1 MSSVTKSDISSLIE
15 QLHDLITKR
24 DISSLIEKLL
34 EESKPCESYKEPIK
48 AMLAIATFAGAITF
62 SIILTPRDN
71 PTHAIKELAYANSL
85 FFVVIMGCVLIIVS
99 IEVTADLV
107 VLEKKV
113 KDVEGTLR
121 DKGVQPTWENLRSI
135 LSPIDITVVRHFRRV
150 RPFIERFLIPF
161 WVGIV
166 GAMQF
171 TAFYLMLHASLLFLH
186 YNGPFIFGTV
196 LYVTIGVLTFL
207 MWFFGLYVKSGVGL
221 GERLVSEMELT
232 ESRMRNTEKKME
244 NTVSEMKHTE
254 NKMENTVSEMK
265 YTENKMENTVSEMK
279 HTESKM
285 ENTESKME
293 HTEIKMEELAKEMMK
308 LANELVAIIKKS
320 TKEKEG
326 SAG

>member
-1 MSSVTKSDISSLIE
+1 MSSVTKNDISSLTE
-15 QLHDLITKR
+15 QLRDLITKR

-48 AMLAIATFAGAITF
+48 AMLGIATFAGAITF

-121 DKGVQPTWENLRSI
+121 DKGMQPTWENLRSI

-207 MWFFGLYVKSGVGL
+207 MWFFRLYVMSGVGL
-221 GERLVSEMELT
+221 GERLVSKMTEQSIKMELT
-232 ESRMRNTEKKME
+232 ESKMENTEKKME
-244 NTVSEMKHTE
+244 YTE
-254 NKMENTVSEMK
+254 IKME
-265 YTENKMENTVSEMK
+265 

-285 ENTESKME
+285 ENTVGKME
-293 HTEIKMEELAKEMMK
+293 HTELNMEELAKEMMK
-308 LANELVAIIKKS
+308 LVNELVAIIKKS
-320 TKEKEG
+320 TKEKG
-326 SAG
+326 LAG

>member
-1 MSSVTKSDISSLIE
+1 MSLVTKSDISSLVE
-15 QLHDLITKR
+15 QLRDLITKR
-24 DISSLIEKLL
+24 DISSLIEKVL

-48 AMLAIATFAGAITF
+48 AMLGIATFAGAITF

-107 VLEKKV
+107 ILEKKV
-113 KDVEGTLR
+113 KDVEGTLLDR
-121 DKGVQPTWENLRSI
+121 GMQLTWENLRSI
-135 LSPIDITVVRHFRRV
+135 LSPIDITVGRHFRRV

-207 MWFFGLYVKSGVGL
+207 MWFFRLYVMSGVGL
-221 GERLVSEMELT
+221 GERLVSKMTEQSIKMELT
-232 ESRMRNTEKKME
+232 ESKMENTEKKME
-244 NTVSEMKHTE
+244 YTE
-254 NKMENTVSEMK
+254 IKME
-265 YTENKMENTVSEMK
+265 

-285 ENTESKME
+285 ENTVGKME
-293 HTEIKMEELAKEMMK
+293 HTELNMEELAKEMVK
-308 LANELVAIIKKS
+308 LVNELAAIIKKS

-326 SAG
+326 LAG

>member
-1 MSSVTKSDISSLIE
+1 MSSVTKNDISSLTE
-15 QLHDLITKR
+15 QLRDLITKR

-48 AMLAIATFAGAITF
+48 AMLGIATFAGAITF

-113 KDVEGTLR
+113 KNVEGTLLDR
-121 DKGVQPTWENLRSI
+121 GMQLTWENLRSI
-135 LSPIDITVVRHFRRV
+135 LSPIDIIVVRHFRRV

-207 MWFFGLYVKSGVGL
+207 MWFFRLYVMSGVGL
-221 GERLVSEMELT
+221 GERLVSKMTEQSIKMELT
-232 ESRMRNTEKKME
+232 ESKMENTEKKME
-244 NTVSEMKHTE
+244 YTE
-254 NKMENTVSEMK
+254 IKME
-265 YTENKMENTVSEMK
+265 

-285 ENTESKME
+285 ENTVGKME
-293 HTEIKMEELAKEMMK
+293 HTELNMEELAKEMMK
-308 LANELVAIIKKS
+308 LVNELVAIIKKS
-320 TKEKEG
+320 TKEKG
-326 SAG
+326 LAG

>member
-15 QLHDLITKR
+15 QLRDLVTKR
-24 DISSLIEKLL
+24 DISSLIEKLR
-34 EESKPCESYKEPIK
+34 EESKPCESYQEPIK
-48 AMLAIATFAGAITF
+48 AMLGIATFAGAITF

-113 KDVEGTLR
+113 QDVEDTLL
-121 DKGVQPTWENLRSI
+121 DKGMQLTWENLSSI
-135 LSPIDITVVRHFRRV
+135 LSPIDITVGRHFRSV
-150 RPFIERFLIPF
+150 RPFIERVLIPF
-161 WVGIV
+161 GVGIV

-207 MWFFGLYVKSGVGL
+207 MWFFRLYVNSGVGL
-221 GERLVSEMELT
+221 GERLVSKMLEQT
-232 ESRMRNTEKKME
+232 AIKME
-244 NTVSEMKHTE
+244 
-254 NKMENTVSEMK
+254 
-265 YTENKMENTVSEMK
+265 

-285 ENTESKME
+285 EDTENRMEHTESRME

-308 LANELVAIIKKS
+308 LAKELVEAGVMIKKS